1 MEEDELSSRSPSP
14 YPSSIK
20 ATRRHARITG
30 NDLADLDTAFPSNRL
45 VYPSPSPASSSD
57 SLKLSFTDLLK
68 FPYPP
73 TSYLSS
79 SPHSS
84 GMPITPGSDVDFTLP
99 SPRFRPANPVMLNFS
114 RESID
119 SDADSDSE
127 WYHNEFS
134 KLIETPYASPQLLP
148 PSRPDSIFI
157 STDDYSLPKR
167 RSITDMVYPCRRNSK
182 SRSIILPSYRPLPP
196 LPQYPPPKALVNI
209 SRPPPRSTLPADCV
223 VDLFVDDDERDV
235 DSDSS
240 SSFSFTMY
248 DIDLGDRRLAE
259 YTTRNGQSV
268 PQSPRS
274 TIKSRISFDLE
285 MGQEIEVDLDDARFE
300 LDYQLPL
307 PFSIPATPLDLEF
320 DITKSFEGLGDSEHV
335 FNEPKPPKPPYTP
348 AAAKEFPRTPVKA
361 APPSAYTRDHL
372 TDPTLSPFIFPPSPS
387 PGLSPGLN
395 REEKVLKSKWSSSTI
410 GSVREEHARTKNK
423 QGRTASSK
431 LKLYFGGGSS
441 TPPKTPSKHPKTPSS
456 STKSISQPSSPL
468 SSTPPRK
475 TKTHSPSLSPS
486 PLPLRWPSTRGHKR
500 KLSAQQSQHTSP
512 THRPSNSS
520 DVIIIGYGQGAG
532 GLKRRGSSAT
542 VSSEGAMSEAS
553 TSSSSS
559 IGLRRKPI
567 PIEMFLRNATCP
579 PRYLKP
585 I

>member
-1 MEEDELSSRSPSP
+1 MLISRPLNIIMEEDELSSRSPSP

-30 NDLADLDTAFPSNRL
+30 NDLADLDTAFPSNRP
-45 VYPSPSPASSSD
+45 VYPSLSPASSSD
-57 SLKLSFTDLLK
+57 SLKLSLRDLLK

-79 SPHSS
+79 SPHSP
-84 GMPITPGSDVDFTLP
+84 GMPITPDSDVDFTLP
-99 SPRFRPANPVMLNFS
+99 SPCFRPANPVMLNFS

-119 SDADSDSE
+119 LDADSDSE

-134 KLIETPYASPQLLP
+134 KLIETPYTSPLP

-157 STDDYSLPKR
+157 STDDFSLAKC
-167 RSITDMVYPCRRNSK
+167 RSITSDMVYPRSK

-196 LPQYPPPKALVNI
+196 LPQHPPPRALLNI

-223 VDLFVDDDERDV
+223 VDLFADGDDRDA

-240 SSFSFTMY
+240 SLFSFTMY
-248 DIDLGDRRLAE
+248 DIDLGDRRLVD
-259 YTTRNGQSV
+259 YTSPNSQST
-268 PQSPRS
+268 PQSPV
-274 TIKSRISFDLE
+274 KSRISFDLE
-285 MGQEIEVDLDDARFE
+285 LGQEIEVDLDDARFE

-320 DITKSFEGLGDSEHV
+320 DITKSFERLGDSERV
-335 FNEPKPPKPPYTP
+335 FNEPKPPYTP
-348 AAAKEFPRTPVKA
+348 CASGKEFPRTPVKA
-361 APPSAYTRDHL
+361 ATLPAHARDH
-372 TDPTLSPFIFPPSPS
+372 TISPFVFPTSSS

-395 REEKVLKSKWSSSTI
+395 REERVLKSKWSSSTI
-410 GSVREEHARTKNK
+410 GSVREEHARTKTK
-423 QGRTASSK
+423 PGRTASSK

-441 TPPKTPSKHPKTPSS
+441 TPPKTPSKHSKTPSS
-456 STKSISQPSSPL
+456 STKSFSQPSSPL
-468 SSTPPRK
+468 SSTPSRK

-500 KLSAQQSQHTSP
+500 KPSASQQTQHTSP
-512 THRPSNSS
+512 THRPTNSS
-520 DVIIIGYGQGAG
+520 DLIIIGYGQGAR

-542 VSSEGAMSEAS
+542 VSSEGAMSETS
-553 TSSSSS
+553 NSSSSS
-559 IGLRRKPI
+559 IGMRRKPI

-579 PRYLKP
+579 PRYLNP
-585 I
+585 V